1 MSTQYQ
7 RGLAF
12 TEEEIFGRGS
22 PGRSGVDFS
31 DGGFEDI
38 ADPAKMLP
46 AGYVRGG
53 LEGFPELSE
62 PEVVRHYTRLSQWN
76 FGIDSNMYP
85 LGSCTMKHN
94 PRVNEAVCRLNGF
107 TDLHPYQPD
116 EDCQGT
122 LKLIHDL
129 GRWLCE
135 ITGLH
140 SATLQPAAGAH
151 GEFAGLLMVR
161 SALQKRGDARSK
173 VLLPDSSHGTN
184 PASAALCGYGSVTLK
199 SGANGKIDLAE
210 LDRLMDEQVA
220 ALMVTN
226 PNTLGIFESDI
237 VKIAKIVHDRGGF
250 LYCDGANLSALMGKG
265 RFGDMGV
272 DVAHLNLHKTFST
285 PHGGGGPGA
294 GPVCVTEEL
303 TPFLP
308 TPMVVKDGDKYKLDS
323 GRPHSVGR
331 VHGFNGN
338 VGVLVRAAAYILS
351 MGPEGLREAT
361 EAAVLN
367 ANYIKARLKEHYHT
381 PIEGNSLHECVL
393 NDKYQNEHDVTTM
406 DIAKGL
412 IDRGFHPPTIY
423 FPLIVRGA
431 LMIEP
436 TETEPKETLDDFCDA
451 MIDIAEKAKADPES
465 LKQAPVNTIRRRLDE
480 AHAARNPELRCTLCS

>member
-1 MSTQYQ
+1 MSMQYQ
-7 RGLAF
+7 RGLVF

-22 PGRSGVDFS
+22 PGRSGVDFP
-31 DGGFEDI
+31 DGGFDAEV
-38 ADPAKMLP
+38 DPVKLLP
-46 AGYVRGG
+46 EGYVRDS

-62 PEVVRHYTRLSQWN
+62 PEVIRHYTRLSQWN

-94 PRVNEAVCRLNGF
+94 PRVNEAVSRMSGF

-122 LKLIHDL
+122 LKLMHDL
-129 GRWLCE
+129 GQWLCE

-161 SALQKRGDARSK
+161 AALQKRGDARSK

-184 PASAALCGYGSVTLK
+184 PASAALCGYDSVTLK
-199 SGANGKIDLAE
+199 SGANGKIDLVE
-210 LDRLMDEQVA
+210 LGRLMDDQVA

-237 VKIAKIVHDRGGF
+237 VEVAKIVHDRGGF

-303 TPFLP
+303 APFLP
-308 TPMVVKDGDKYKLDS
+308 APMVVKQGDKYKLDAD
-323 GRPHSVGR
+323 RPDSVGR

-351 MGPEGLREAT
+351 MGPEGLKEAT

-367 ANYIKARLKEHYHT
+367 IAPPVPA
-381 PIEGNSLHECVL
+381 VL
-393 NDKYQNEHDVTTM
+393 F
-406 DIAKGL
+406 
-412 IDRGFHPPTIY
+412 R
-423 FPLIVRGA
+423 RGA
-431 LMIEP
+431 
-436 TETEPKETLDDFCDA
+436 
-451 MIDIAEKAKADPES
+451 
-465 LKQAPVNTIRRRLDE
+465 
-480 AHAARNPELRCTLCS
+480 H